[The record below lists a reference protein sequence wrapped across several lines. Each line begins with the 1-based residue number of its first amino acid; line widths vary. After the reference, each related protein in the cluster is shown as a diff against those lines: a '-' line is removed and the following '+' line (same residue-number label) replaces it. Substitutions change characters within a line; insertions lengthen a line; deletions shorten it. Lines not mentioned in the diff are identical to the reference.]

1 MTVKDILSKIKY
13 KDTIIRINIDDDFF
27 QYPRRECNLLSNTML
42 NMEVKE
48 IIPLERRLEIYV
60 YY

>member
-27 QYPRRECNLLSNTML
+27 QYTKKECDLLSNDIL
-42 NMEVKE
+42 NMKVEE

-60 YY
+60 Y

>member
-1 MTVKDILSKIKY
+1 MTIKDILSKIKY

-27 QYPRRECNLLSNTML
+27 QYTKKECDLLSNDIL
-42 NMEVKE
+42 NMKVEE

-60 YY
+60 Y